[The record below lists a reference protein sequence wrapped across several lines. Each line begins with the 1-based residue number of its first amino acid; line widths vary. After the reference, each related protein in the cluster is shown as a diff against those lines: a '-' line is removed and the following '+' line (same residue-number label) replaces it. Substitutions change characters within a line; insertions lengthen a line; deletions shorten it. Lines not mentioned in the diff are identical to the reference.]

1 MARTPVDTEAVL
13 KKLQEMYPDAKCA
26 LHHRNAFE
34 LLVAT
39 VLSAQCTDARVNI
52 VTARIFPRYNRP
64 EHFAALSVEEIGEMI
79 RDCGLWR
86 NKAKNIQALSR
97 MLLEKYGGEVPSTL
111 EELTQLP
118 GVGRKTANVVLSNAF
133 GIPAIAV
140 DTHVFRVAN
149 RLGLADAQTPEET
162 ERQLMERIPRE
173 YWSQAHHWLIHHG
186 RQICHARNPQCSQC
200 PLLPH
205 CRYGR
210 QVGPRM
216 GRRASGLQPAAGT
229 PRASGRRTRT
239 AAQSAAAGPAG
250 GPARRAGRRRTAQP
264 GQGQSEGSA
273 EPG

>member
-1 MARTPVDTEAVL
+1 MASRPVDTETIL

-52 VTARIFPRYNRP
+52 VTARIFPKYNRP

-79 RDCGLWR
+79 RDCGLWQS
-86 NKAKNIQALSR
+86 KARSIQGLSR
-97 MLLEKYGGEVPSTL
+97 MLLEKHGGEVPSTL
-111 EELTQLP
+111 EELTELP

-149 RLGLADAQTPEET
+149 RLGLADAKTPEET
-162 ERQLMERIPRE
+162 ERQLMQRIPRE
-173 YWSQAHHWLIHHG
+173 YWSPAHHWLIHHG
-186 RQICHARNPQCSQC
+186 RQVCHARNPQCSQC

-205 CRYGR
+205 CKFGQEAGR
-210 QVGPRM
+210 PAQTAKPAKRAAA
-216 GRRASGLQPAAGT
+216 GRRAAK
-229 PRASGRRTRT
+229 R
-239 AAQSAAAGPAG
+239 
-250 GPARRAGRRRTAQP
+250 
-264 GQGQSEGSA
+264 
-273 EPG
+273 